1 MNMDDITNTID
12 LTTLLP
18 PTNSRAKQTT
28 YKTKN
33 GVSKSKPYKT
43 STITP
48 AKKVFSE
55 VYARTDN
62 GAKAVREAYP
72 ELANSSV
79 QSVSTKAGRLLKN
92 AEVVNHIEYQRSK
105 LERIASHAV
114 DRIEDHVESD
124 DDNISLNASKFVIE
138 QVHGK
143 AMQKSSN
150 VNFNFTGHVSDKAQ
164 DYGL

>member
-1 MNMDDITNTID
+1 MYNTNMNDIAID
-12 LTTLLP
+12 LTSLLP
-18 PTNSRAKQTT
+18 PTNSRANNKTEDKDKTT
-28 YKTKN
+28 SKRRYYKTK
-33 GVSKSKPYKT
+33 VL
-43 STITP
+43 TP
-48 AKKVFSE
+48 ANKVFVDE
-55 VYARTDN
+55 YAKTNN
-62 GAKAVREAYP
+62 GTQSALKAFPNIQPDSARVKAVRL
-72 ELANSSV
+72 LAND
-79 QSVSTKAGRLLKN
+79 N
-92 AEVVNHIEYQRSK
+92 VVNHIEYQRSK

>member
-1 MNMDDITNTID
+1 MNDIAID

-33 GVSKSKPYKT
+33 GMVKPTKYRKS
-43 STITP
+43 SSE
-48 AKKVFSE
+48 AKKKFAEAYSK
-55 VYARTDN
+55 TDN
-62 GAKAVREAYP
+62 GVKSVDIAYP
-72 ELANSSV
+72 DNNYTYGSKATIAN
-79 QSVSTKAGRLLKN
+79 RLLKN
-92 AEVVNHIEYQRSK
+92 VEVVNHIEYQRSK